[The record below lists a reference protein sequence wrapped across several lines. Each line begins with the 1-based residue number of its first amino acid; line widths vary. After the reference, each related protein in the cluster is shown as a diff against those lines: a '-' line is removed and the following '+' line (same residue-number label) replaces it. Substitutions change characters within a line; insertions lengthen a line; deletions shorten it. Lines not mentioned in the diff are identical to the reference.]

1 MAYARSVASSFSTSD
16 LNHEVAGPGRQESL
30 SSGVSP
36 SASVHDV
43 SVRPASIDHDR
54 LSIEKDALPRDP
66 ATKVP
71 AQRDLEWWDVSS
83 LIINKMCGTGI
94 FTGPFLTMFYTR
106 SKALTMA
113 FWVIGFLYTLLR
125 YVCGLGCMRR
135 LELTG

>member
-1 MAYARSVASSFSTSD
+1 MAYARSVASSFSTSG
-16 LNHEVAGPGRQESL
+16 LSNQQAVHGGQASL

-36 SASVHDV
+36 SASVHDG
-43 SVRPASIDHDR
+43 SVRRPSIDPDR
-54 LSIEKDALPRDP
+54 MSIEKDALPRDP
-66 ATKVP
+66 ATRVP

-106 SKALTMA
+106 SKALTMG

-125 YVCGLGCMRR
+125 YACGLECMRR